1 MRRMTANDEAMA
13 RRFLGDDQFA
23 RLCHIE
29 LVSVEPG
36 HAVAQLRLAPDHLNG
51 YHIAQGGV
59 IFTLAD
65 HAFAA
70 AANSHGTIAV
80 AISISITFI
89 KAATSG
95 TLRAEA
101 REVAKNPKLGTYS
114 VEVRD
119 EQNEL
124 IAQFQ
129 GLVYRKHERIADW
142 YNEHPAC
149 GVSSPRQESQ

>member
-1 MRRMTANDEAMA
+1 
-13 RRFLGDDQFA
+13 
-23 RLCHIE
+23 
-29 LVSVEPG
+29 
-36 HAVAQLRLAPDHLNG
+36 
-51 YHIAQGGV
+51 V

-142 YNEHPAC
+142 YKEHPAC